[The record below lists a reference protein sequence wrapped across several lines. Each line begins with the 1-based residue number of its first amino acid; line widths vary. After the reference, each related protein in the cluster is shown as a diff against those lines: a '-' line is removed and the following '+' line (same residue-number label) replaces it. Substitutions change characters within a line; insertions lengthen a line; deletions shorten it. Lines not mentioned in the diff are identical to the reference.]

1 MRPLKILMVF
11 DLSIPLK
18 PEEYAEY
25 LKTDDWE
32 NEAHVMATLKKLG
45 HTVKPFGIH
54 DDIDPF
60 IHEIKNDRPDLIF
73 NLSEAFNG
81 DRQFEPHLPALF
93 ELLGLKYTGSGPH
106 ALSLCKDKGM
116 TKKLLAYQGIRVP
129 RFEVVK
135 KGQTPK
141 ELSDFPFPA
150 FVKPLQLEASEGIS
164 QMSLTENEQ
173 DTIDRVQFIH
183 DKFETDAIIEE
194 FVEGRELYVGVLG
207 NERLNAFPPREL
219 FFKEVP
225 EGEPKIAT
233 FRAKWNDDYR
243 KKWGIKNGPA
253 APIDEPVLENMLEA
267 CKKIYRT
274 LQLRGYGRIDLRL
287 KDNGEFVFLEA
298 NPNPSIA
305 SSDDFALS
313 AAKADMQYEDL
324 IAKVVSLSGV

>member
-1 MRPLKILMVF
+1 MRPLKILLVF
-11 DLSIPLK
+11 DLSIPLM
-18 PEEYAEY
+18 PEDYADY
-25 LKTDDWE
+25 MKTDDWE
-32 NEAHVMATLKKLG
+32 NEAHVLETLKKLG
-45 HTVKPFGIH
+45 HTAKAFGIH

-60 IHEIKNDRPDLIF
+60 IHEIKNERPDLIF

-81 DRQFEPHLPALF
+81 DRRFEPHLPSLF
-93 ELLGLKYTGSGPH
+93 ELLGLKYTGAGPG
-106 ALSLCKDKGM
+106 ALTLCKDKGL

-135 KGQTPK
+135 KGQSPK
-141 ELSDFPFPA
+141 ELEDFPYPA

-164 QMSLTENEQ
+164 QVSLTENLA
-173 DTIDRVQFIH
+173 DTLDRVQFIH
-183 DKFETDAIIEE
+183 EKFEADAIIEE
-194 FVEGRELYVGVLG
+194 FIDGRELYVGVLG

-243 KKWGIKNGPA
+243 KKWGIRNGPA
-253 APIDEPVLENMLEA
+253 ASIPADVLEEMLEA

-287 KDNGEFVFLEA
+287 KPNGEFVFLEA

-305 SSDDFALS
+305 KEDDFALS
-313 AAKADMQYEDL
+313 AAKADIPYDEL
-324 IAKVVSLSGV
+324 IAKMISLSGV